1 MEIQERIL
9 SKAKDLYLL
18 YGIRSITMDMIALQ
32 LGISKKTIYHFF
44 ADKHELV
51 DAVTLRLLEHNTER
65 CELDRTRSDNAIHE
79 VFLAM
84 DMAQEMF
91 ATMNPSLLFDLEK
104 YHPSAYEK
112 YVSFKNSYL
121 YKLIKNNLELGV
133 AQGLYREDIDVEIIT
148 RIRIE
153 TMMLPFSPVFNAT
166 PKFKMT
172 DVQNQLIEH
181 FLFGIASLKGYDL
194 ILKYKEAR
202 NKKTSLDASAK
213 NQ

>member
-9 SKAKDLYLL
+9 SKAKDLYLR

-51 DAVTLRLLEHNTER
+51 DAVTLRLLDHNTQR
-65 CELDRTRSDNAIHE
+65 CEYDRAQSDNAIHE
-79 VFLAM
+79 YFLAM
-84 DMAQEMF
+84 EMALEMF

-121 YKLIKNNLELGV
+121 YKLIKDNLEWGLSE
-133 AQGLYREDIDVEIIT
+133 GLYRTDIDVEIIT

-153 TMMLPFSPVFNAT
+153 TIMLPFSPVFSNA

-172 DVQNQLIEH
+172 QVQEQLIEH
-181 FLFGIASLKGYDL
+181 FLFGIASLKGYNL
-194 ILKYKEAR
+194 ITQYKEAR
-202 NKKTSLDASAK
+202 NKKSSLDASDK